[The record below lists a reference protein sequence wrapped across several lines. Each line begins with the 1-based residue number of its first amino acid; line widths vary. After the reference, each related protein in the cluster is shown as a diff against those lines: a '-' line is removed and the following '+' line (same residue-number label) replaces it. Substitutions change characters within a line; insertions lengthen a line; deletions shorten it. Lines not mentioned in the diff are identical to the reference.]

1 MMDVDQQD
9 LYDFI
14 ENNNVN
20 PLYDSDTHAHDWCY
34 TSDEYEWLRAQ
45 AIDPDITY
53 RYEIYVIDGVKVARV
68 YQYVKVNG
76 VNQLR
81 GCCGTHLR
89 VTVTHVLINS
99 WPPGMADITPWMPEG
114 WPTYQVT
121 EPGIGDRGTKI
132 T

>member
-20 PLYDSDTHAHDWCY
+20 PLYDSDVHDREWRY
-34 TSDEYEWLRAQ
+34 SVREHEWLTAQ
-45 AIDPDITY
+45 KIDANITY
-53 RYEIYVIDGVKVARV
+53 RYEIYVIDGVKVARA
-68 YQYVKVNG
+68 YQHVKVNW
-76 VNQLR
+76 VTQV
-81 GCCGTHLR
+81 CACGLHLR

-114 WPTYQVT
+114 WPTYQAT
-121 EPGIGDRGTKI
+121 ESDIGDRGSKI